1 MPAVV
6 GIYHSSTVCPT
17 VVEKNNNPPQK
28 KKQIKG
34 HEVVK

>member
-1 MPAVV
+1 MSAVV

-17 VVEKNNNPPQK
+17 VVEKKQQPPPK